1 MFRFE
6 PKMHFS
12 TDQGAK
18 HWGVAR
24 ICEKRS
30 NLTKLMTI
38 ITKEIKNTSRIVKV
52 VQVGQFDKLDIGDK
66 RLHRSNPFSQRTSTF
81 G

>member
-30 NLTKLMTI
+30 NLTNLMTI
-38 ITKEIKNTSRIVKV
+38 ITKEIKNTSRIVKL
-52 VQVGQFDKLDIGDK
+52 GQFDKLDIEDK
-66 RLHRSNPFSQRTSTF
+66 RLHRSNPYSQRTSTF